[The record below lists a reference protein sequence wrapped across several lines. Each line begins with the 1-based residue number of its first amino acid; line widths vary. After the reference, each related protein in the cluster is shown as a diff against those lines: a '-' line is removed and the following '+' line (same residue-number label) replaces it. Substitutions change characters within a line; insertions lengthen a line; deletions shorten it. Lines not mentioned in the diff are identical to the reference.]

1 MISIDEA
8 QRIVLDSVSPLPP
21 ERMALLD
28 ALGCVLAEA
37 VVAMIPL
44 PPFDNSAMDG
54 YAVAAE
60 DTRGASRDN
69 PRALKVAE
77 DLPAGTAP
85 ARRVQRGTA
94 ARIMTGAPLPP
105 GADAVVMV
113 VETLA
118 RGTSTGS
125 GSPRED
131 RAGPP
136 RAKSR
141 GGRGEV
147 EILREAEPG
156 DNVRPAGEDIE
167 AGVVALSPGLTLG
180 PGELGLAAALGCA
193 TVVAIRRPSVAVLTT
208 GSELVEPGEELKPG
222 AIYNSNQAALAT
234 RVLSVGAKVAKCL
247 HVEDEADA
255 VERAL
260 RECADADIIL
270 TTGGVSVGEYD
281 FVKIALERLGEIKF
295 WQVRMKPGK
304 PVAFG
309 EVLGRP
315 LFGLPGNPVSAL
327 VTFELLAAPAL
338 RRLAGHENCMPTTVK
353 ARLLTG
359 LSHKPPRREYVQA
372 VTQHGE
378 DGYVVQPSQKRGS
391 AMLTSTV
398 GANSLVVIPE
408 ESVGVRAGEMVDV
421 ILLACAGVTP

>member
-8 QRIVLDSVSPLPP
+8 QRIVLGSVSPLPP
-21 ERMALLD
+21 ERVALIE

-37 VVAMIPL
+37 VVAKIPL
-44 PPFDNSAMDG
+44 PPFDDSAMDG

-113 VETLA
+113 EETLA
-118 RGTSTGS
+118 L
-125 GSPRED
+125 
-131 RAGPP
+131 
-136 RAKSR
+136 
-141 GGRGEV
+141 GRGEV

-167 AGVVALSPGLTLG
+167 AGVVALSPGLVLG

-222 AIYNSNQAALAT
+222 AIYNSNQAALAA

-281 FVKIALERLGEIKF
+281 FVKVALERLGEIKF
-295 WQVRMKPGK
+295 WKVLMKPGK

-309 EVLGRP
+309 EVMGRP

-327 VTFELLAAPAL
+327 VTFELLVAPAL

-408 ESVGVRAGEMVDV
+408 ESTGVRAGEMVDV
-421 ILLACAGVTP
+421 VLLACAGVAP